1 MSKKFTYEV
10 IGLQTLGA
18 GDEWLCQ
25 TYVDG
30 QPSFSELFP
39 TEHEAR
45 CYGDMLYEE
54 YWDLRKGL
62 GE

>member
-1 MSKKFTYEV
+1 MSKKFWYEI

-30 QPSFSELFP
+30 QPSFSELFA

-45 CYGDMLYEE
+45 LYGDQLYEE
-54 YWDLRKGL
+54 YFDYLKGL